1 MIVVM
6 QREAT
11 ERDIENV
18 IERMVEL
25 GFDVRRTTG
34 TKQTILAGVGSLGE
48 FDVAEFKVLAR
59 VQDAYRIS
67 PPWTDPNDAGAQAH
81 ANRSNK

>member
-34 TKQTILAGVGSLGE
+34 TRQTILAGVGSPGE
-48 FDVAEFKVLAR
+48 FDVAEFKVLAG

-67 PPWTDPNDAGAQAH
+67 PPWTDPNGAQAH
-81 ANRSNK
+81 ANSSNK